1 MTDTMAIWDSVSK
14 TDPAQTKHVSQ
25 RGGFTAINANYQIMN
40 ATKQFG
46 PLGVGWGYDAGL
58 PIFHDNLLFVPVT
71 LWHGER
77 SNTFGPMTGCEEW
90 KSSKGHIDSDASK
103 KATTDALT
111 KLLSQLGFNADVFL
125 GKYDDQKYV
134 AELKKEFAEKVD
146 QSPELTAL
154 IAELHQVTD
163 LSECKP
169 FLDSKKDIRAKL
181 LEHDSIA
188 FNTAYTQH
196 KANLKP
202 KEVDEPISDQQAAIL
217 QIRTLSEVAKVAI
230 ADIFKKYSVMALSEL
245 TLDQANDCIDAL
257 KAKIE
262 KEKS

>member
-1 MTDTMAIWDSVSK
+1 MTDNMALWDAVSK
-14 TDPAQTKHVSQ
+14 TDPAQTKHVGQ

-46 PLGVGWGYDAGL
+46 PLGVGWGYIAGL
-58 PIFHDNLLFVPVT
+58 PFFHDNLVMVPVT
-71 LWHGER
+71 LWHGVPEN
-77 SNTFGPMTGCEEW
+77 SFGPMTGSEEW
-90 KSSKGHIDSDASK
+90 RDAKGRIDSDATK

-134 AELKKEFAEKVD
+134 AELKKEFAEKIE
-146 QSPELTAL
+146 QGPELTAL
-154 IAELHQVTD
+154 LVELRQVTD
-163 LSECKP
+163 LEKCKP

-181 LEHDSIA
+181 LEHESIA

-196 KANLKP
+196 KATLKP
-202 KEVDEPISDQQAAIL
+202 KDDEPISDQQAAIL
-217 QIRTLSEVAKVAI
+217 QIRTLSETAKVPM

-257 KAKIE
+257 KVKIE
-262 KEKS
+262 KDKS

>member
-1 MTDTMAIWDSVSK
+1 MTDNMALWDAVSK
-14 TDPAQTKHVSQ
+14 TDPNYTKHVGQ
-25 RGGFTAINANYQIMN
+25 RGGFTAISANYQIMT

-46 PLGVGWGYDAGL
+46 PIGIGWGYEASP
-58 PIFHDNLLFVPVT
+58 PIFHDNLLFVAVT
-71 LWHGER
+71 LWHGDR
-77 SNTFGPMTGCEEW
+77 ANTFGPMTGCEEW
-90 KSSKGHIDSDASK
+90 KSPKGHLDSDASK

-134 AELKKEFAEKVD
+134 AELKKEFAEKIE
-146 QSPELTAL
+146 QGPELTAL
-154 IAELHQVTD
+154 LVELRQVTD
-163 LSECKP
+163 LEKCKP

-181 LEHDSIA
+181 LEHESIA

-196 KANLKP
+196 KATLKP
-202 KEVDEPISDQQAAIL
+202 KDDEPISDQQAAIL
-217 QIRTLSEVAKVAI
+217 QIRTLSETAKVPM
-230 ADIFKKYSVMALSEL
+230 ADIFKKYSVMALNEL

-262 KEKS
+262 KESK